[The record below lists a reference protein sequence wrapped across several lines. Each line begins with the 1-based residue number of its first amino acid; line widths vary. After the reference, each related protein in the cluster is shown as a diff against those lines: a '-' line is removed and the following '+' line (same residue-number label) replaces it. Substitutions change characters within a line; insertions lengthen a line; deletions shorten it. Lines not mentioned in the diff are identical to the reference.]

1 MANKY
6 KTFAETEPYGGKYVN
21 VRKKMKADQ
30 TENVKKL
37 MTSDD
42 AYSPEKMYMSGKSEK
57 FGYPTEVPEGTK
69 GARYF
74 KELTPFEQSRLAK
87 LADKKRRAQKAT
99 GTKSKVGYKKIKPR
113 PKKIFVRPSKPKLAL
128 RGGGRAYG
136 KNS

>member
-6 KTFAETEPYGGKYVN
+6 ETFGEMKPYGGKYA
-21 VRKKMKADQ
+21 KLKQEMKADQ

-37 MTSDD
+37 TTSDD
-42 AYSPEKMYMSGKSEK
+42 AYSPEKMYMSGKSKK

-74 KELTPFEQSRLAK
+74 KELTPFEQSRLT
-87 LADKKRRAQKAT
+87 DKKRRAQKIK
-99 GTKSKVGYKKIKPR
+99 GTKKFKQPPPKRKLPTKPPVKTTGKV
-113 PKKIFVRPSKPKLAL
+113 KLAL

>member
-6 KTFAETEPYGGKYVN
+6 ETFGEMKPYGGKYA
-21 VRKKMKADQ
+21 KLKQEMKADQ

-42 AYSPEKMYMSGKSEK
+42 AYSPEKMYMARKSK
-57 FGYPTEVPEGTK
+57 RGGQTTEVPEGTK

-74 KELTPFEQSRLAK
+74 KQLTPIEQSRLV
-87 LADKKRRAQKAT
+87 DKKRRAQKIK
-99 GTKSKVGYKKIKPR
+99 GTKKFKPPPPKRKIPTKPPVKTTGKV
-113 PKKIFVRPSKPKLAL
+113 KLAL

>member
-6 KTFAETEPYGGKYVN
+6 ETFGEMKPYGGKYA
-21 VRKKMKADQ
+21 KLKQEMKADQ

-42 AYSPEKMYMSGKSEK
+42 VYCPEKMYMSNKGKK

-74 KELTPFEQSRLAK
+74 KQLTPFEQSRLAK

-113 PKKIFVRPSKPKLAL
+113 PKKIFVRPTTEKSSRQEVGA
-128 RGGGRAYG
+128 GA
-136 KNS
+136 